1 MNRYHLLSYLFFITS
16 GILFV
21 YGFLLGEFSGGFI
34 LIFPFLQGTGAYST
48 GAVLLLILG
57 FLMLTIGS
65 IAEIS
70 QNQDY
75 YIDEQG
81 KTIEIKSKIKGG
93 GVILIGP
100 IPIVF
105 GSNKKIALSLLM
117 ISLIIIIIMLI
128 LSNI

>member
-48 GAVLLLILG
+48 GAVLLLIIG